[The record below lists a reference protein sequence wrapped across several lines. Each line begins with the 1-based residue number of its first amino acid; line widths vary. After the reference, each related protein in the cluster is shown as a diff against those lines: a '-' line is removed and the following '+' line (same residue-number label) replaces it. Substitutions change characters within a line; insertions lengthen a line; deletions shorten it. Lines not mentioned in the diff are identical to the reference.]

1 MSSCPPRSNKQNDTP
16 DLEVSYRNSYAIVSL
31 TKEPVNTLNL
41 HMWEQLSVILDL
53 LEGDTAVRGVIF
65 QSGLQ
70 RDVFTAGNDIMEL
83 YAPNTS
89 KERYR
94 CVVNFM
100 VFLLIFNY
108 NKIVDFV

>member
-1 MSSCPPRSNKQNDTP
+1 MASTP
-16 DLEVSYRNSYAIVSL
+16 YLRIDYRDSYAIVTL
-31 TKEPVNTLNL
+31 NREPVNTMNL
-41 HMWEQLSVILDL
+41 SMWEQLSQTLDK
-53 LEGDTAVRGVIF
+53 LEADSKMRGVIF

-94 CVVNFM
+94 
-100 VFLLIFNY
+100 
-108 NKIVDFV
+108 

>member
-1 MSSCPPRSNKQNDTP
+1 MAGGATP
-16 DLEVSYRNSYAIVSL
+16 YLQVTMRPSYAIVTLSR
-31 TKEPVNTLNL
+31 EPVNTMDLS
-41 HMWEQLSVILDL
+41 MWEQLTRTLDT
-53 LEGDTAVRGVIF
+53 LEADPSIRGVIF

-94 CVVNFM
+94 
-100 VFLLIFNY
+100 
-108 NKIVDFV
+108 